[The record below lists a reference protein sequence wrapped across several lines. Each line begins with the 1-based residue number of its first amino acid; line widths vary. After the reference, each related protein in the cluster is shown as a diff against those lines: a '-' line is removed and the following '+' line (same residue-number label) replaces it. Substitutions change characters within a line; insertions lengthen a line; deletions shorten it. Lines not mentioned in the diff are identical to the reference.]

1 MDHHAVSNEI
11 RDKLARLDEKKRNL
25 EKEMNERTRELDQ
38 VKADAFGVGKKI
50 RDIVAKQLIRINPD
64 IQDAVG
70 NRMYDFARDKEIENA
85 QDYIDYIKES
95 INNMREEISRV
106 NDVIANLQNQ
116 QRILASELN
125 ALNTWLEKAD
135 DIIKS

>member
-95 INNMREEISRV
+95 IGNMREEISRV